1 MKNSLTMCGT
11 KNELAEAKMNP
22 LAYLSPRAAA
32 NLLLLQQVTSIDQS
46 ENFAYQKYSKKM
58 RVTLSLRFLLVMF
71 GAYQY

>member
-1 MKNSLTMCGT
+1 MWGT
-11 KNELAEAKMNP
+11 YNELAEAKMNW